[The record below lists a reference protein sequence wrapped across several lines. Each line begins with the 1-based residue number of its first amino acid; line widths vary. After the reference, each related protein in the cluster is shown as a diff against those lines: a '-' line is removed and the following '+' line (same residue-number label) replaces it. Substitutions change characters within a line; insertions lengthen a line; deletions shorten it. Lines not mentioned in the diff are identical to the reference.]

1 MGTGIFNIGM
11 SGMMAAQKGMSV
23 VQHNVANANADGYT
37 RQSITQ
43 ATNIAIGSGS
53 GFYGQGTQVTTVK
66 RQYDEFLSGQVNRA
80 QTTFSALEATTDQMN
95 VIDQMLADPKAG
107 ISPAMQDF
115 FSAAQQVS
123 SYPSSIAARQS
134 MVSAA
139 QTMTTRFNSIGQ
151 RIADLSQQIDL
162 KMSSDAIALNAY
174 ADEIYSLNKQIN
186 AAGVFDHSPND
197 LLDKRDKVINEMG
210 KLADI
215 STIKVTTSGEQGGA
229 NLYGSVQVYVG
240 AGYLLVGDNGAKKV
254 EALPSSIDATRM
266 NIYIDGQEIDEGSI
280 TGGSIGGMLSFRKDI
295 LDNATNSLGQVAFSM
310 ASTFNAQH
318 ETGMDML
325 GNNKGD
331 SNFVPEFFK
340 LPTDTTVTP
349 DGAERTGSLFMQT
362 SPSLAGQ
369 DTLGIEIF
377 APTLTA
383 DTASGFYQTNLSKS
397 DFTLESK
404 AGGNYTLTRKSD
416 GRAVTGSIADINTEL
431 DSSTGQFDAKQGF
444 RLYDPGA
451 TSTGVKYSIR
461 PNAEMA
467 TRISVGA
474 EVSGDPRLIAVGL
487 AVTAKVPS
495 TNLGGMTAS
504 VVRMTD
510 GNPGTTVTAATPLTF
525 TYDSA
530 SKTLSVSSGAA
541 GSVSVTNPD
550 GTAATGSPF
559 AGGASVAYIAGASYN
574 ADGIVFTTL
583 GVPSNGDKLTLQRN
597 DTNPIGVSDSSN
609 IVLLGQLQTQKTL
622 SGSMTFS
629 GAYAQMA
636 ADIGNQAAAYKVK
649 KEAQQS
655 LLDMSIAN
663 KESYSGVNLDEEA
676 ANLLYYQQM
685 YQANAKSLQAGQKM
699 FDTLLSVMS

>member
-23 VQHNVANANADGYT
+23 VQHNVANANTDGYT
-37 RQSITQ
+37 RQSIRQ
-43 ATNIAIGSGS
+43 ATNIAIGSGA
-53 GFYGQGTQVTTVK
+53 GFYGQGTQVTTVA
-66 RQYDEFLSGQVNRA
+66 RQYDEFLTGQVNRA
-80 QTTFSALEATTDQMN
+80 QTSLSASEATADQMN

-162 KMSSDAIALNAY
+162 KMNSDAIALNAY

-186 AAGVFDHSPND
+186 AAGVFNHSPND

-210 KLADI
+210 KIADI
-215 STIKVTTSGEQGGA
+215 STIKVTTSAEQGGA
-229 NLYGSVQVYVG
+229 NPYGSIQVYVG

-254 EALPSSIDATRM
+254 QALPSSIDATRM
-266 NIYIDGQEIDEGSI
+266 NIYIDGKEVEDGSI
-280 TGGSIGGMLSFRKDI
+280 TGGSIGGMLNFRKDI

-318 ETGMDML
+318 ATGMDML

-331 SNFVPEFFK
+331 ANFVSDFFK

-349 DGAERTGSLFMQT
+349 DGTERSGSLFMQT
-362 SPSLAGQ
+362 APSLAGQ
-369 DTLGIEIF
+369 NSLGVEIF
-377 APTLTA
+377 SPTLTA
-383 DTASGFYQTNLSKS
+383 DSTSGFYQTSLSKS

-416 GRAVTGSIADINTEL
+416 GRAVTGTIAAINTEL

-451 TSTGVKYSIR
+451 TSTGVKYLIR
-461 PNAEMA
+461 PSAEMA

-474 EVSGDPRLIAVGL
+474 EVAGDPRLIAAGL
-487 AVTAKVPS
+487 AVTAKTPQ
-495 TNLGGMTAS
+495 TNKGGMSAS
-504 VVRMTD
+504 VTRMTD
-510 GNPGTTVTAATPLTF
+510 GNPGATVTSAVPLTL
-525 TYDSA
+525 TYASA
-530 SKTLSVSSGAA
+530 SKSLSGFSASSTVKVTL
-541 GSVSVTNPD
+541 PD
-550 GTAATGSPF
+550 GTSQTGSPF
-559 AGGASVAYIAGASYN
+559 SGGASVPYVAGASYN
-574 ADGIVFTTL
+574 ADGIVFSMT
-583 GVPSNGDKLTLQRN
+583 GVPSNGDQLILQRN

-609 IVLLGQLQTQKTL
+609 IVLLGQLQSQKTI
-622 SGSMTFS
+622 SGSMTYS

-636 ADIGNQAAAYKVK
+636 ADIGNQASAYKVK
-649 KEAQQS
+649 KDAQQS

-699 FDTLLSVMS
+699 FDTLLSVMG